1 MKCNSCGARSDPT
14 RSFCRR
20 CGSAVFV
27 EENVYASM
35 RAAAAAAISSISPP
49 DHAVQP
55 DAVSGP
61 SNPVPRVA
69 RAAKQAARRVRT
81 QQPQAA
87 AVAGA
92 GCLGSLVRTAVF
104 LGFAYF
110 MLNGLGVWPAV
121 RQAATA
127 VANGE
132 QVDVSGFV
140 NQLRALIDLPPLDNP
155 EGASPRQTEPDA
167 AQEPRP
173 TPQAAA
179 PEPAES
185 VASSAP
191 VIPARVVRRVQ
202 PLYPAEAFEK
212 GIQGVVQVSV
222 IVEPD
227 GTVSYASVL
236 QSVEGLDAA
245 ALAAARQWRFEAAQQ
260 GGMRIKSQATIA
272 LTFRKG

>member
-132 QVDVSGFV
+132 QVDVTGLV
-140 NQLRALIDLPPLDNP
+140 NQFRAFIDLPPLERNNGSGSGGPAPDP
-155 EGASPRQTEPDA
+155 SETPSASQPPA
-167 AQEPRP
+167 A
-173 TPQAAA
+173 
-179 PEPAES
+179 EPAGGITDQ
-185 VASSAP
+185 P
-191 VIPARVVRRVQ
+191 VVPARVVRRVQ
-202 PLYPAEAFEK
+202 PRYPAEAFEK
-212 GIQGVVQVSV
+212 GIQGVVVV
-222 IVEPD
+222 NVTVEPD
-227 GTVSYASVL
+227 GTVSYASVS

-260 GGMRIKSQATIA
+260 GGQRVRSTTTIS